1 MIYRRIDSVMQLL
14 EEDQKHLLVD
24 TTPDIS
30 RTRAIVHEWEKH
42 EMYMAA
48 MLLHH
53 EIEDLEIG
61 MMLLENYAIE
71 NQYEEYLETV
81 NECINKLRH
90 VKETQ
95 KPDAGNIF

>member
-1 MIYRRIDSVMQLL
+1 MT
-14 EEDQKHLLVD
+14 D
-24 TTPDIS
+24 TRPDIT
-30 RTRAIVHEWEKH
+30 RTRVIVEEWEKH
-42 EMYMAA
+42 ETYMAA

-61 MMLLENYAIE
+61 MMLLENYAVE
-71 NQYEEYLETV
+71 NQYEEYIETV